1 MSKTV
6 DVVVT
11 FLEMTRQPE
20 GASGRQLPA
29 GATVRRESSDA
40 APRFAAEMYRRV
52 GGPWHWLDRLRWS
65 ADDWRAAVDRP
76 GVEIWSAR
84 VNGEVAGY
92 YELSATGDA
101 VDIRYFGLVPGWTGR
116 GIGGP
121 LLEHAIHRAWEL
133 GPRRVTVNTCTLDHP
148 VALANY
154 RARGFT
160 VVRTERQRRRIP

>member
-1 MSKTV
+1 MSKSV

-11 FLEMTRQPE
+11 FLEMLRAPE
-20 GASGRQLPA
+20 GWPGRPLPP
-29 GATVRRESSDA
+29 GTSVHREPLDV

-52 GGPWHWLDRLRWS
+52 GGPWHWLDRLGWS
-65 ADDWRAAVDRP
+65 PDDWRIAIDRP
-76 GVEIWSAR
+76 GVEIWRAR
-84 VNGEVAGY
+84 ADGETAGY
-92 YELSATGDA
+92 YELSLTGDV

-121 LLEHAIHRAWEL
+121 LLDHAVRRAWEL

-154 RARGFT
+154 RARGFA